1 MNKIWAVGIIA
12 MLVAGGIGLAVAV
25 GKQKA
30 DFGAIE
36 LGNLEN
42 TTIHEI
48 DWIGG
53 FMAGEPEEMMV
64 VDNATDNATAVAVI
78 YKINPDGTKEVTKI
92 INGTDLKMKGYVG
105 YMVREYANGTTIEKA
120 LTKEDL
126 NELEECRHYCN
137 MTDNIQSQQI
147 KAYIWNICNMTVY
160 CNITENDIQPQ
171 QIYHRACAWNYITG
185 ESRCIATGGNPLYGC
200 GAKSCNGWTDVYTF
214 WC

>member
-25 GKQKA
+25 GKQKV
-30 DFGAIE
+30 DFGAID
-36 LGNLEN
+36 LEN
-42 TTIHEI
+42 ATIHEI
-48 DWIGG
+48 GG
-53 FMAGEPEEMMV
+53 FVAVKPENEV
-64 VDNATDNATAVAVI
+64 AIPDNATAVAVI

-147 KAYIWNICNMTVY
+147 KAYVWNICNMTVY

>member
-30 DFGAIE
+30 DFGAID
-36 LGNLEN
+36 LEN
-42 TTIHEI
+42 ATIHEI
-48 DWIGG
+48 GG
-53 FMAGEPEEMMV
+53 FVAVKPGNEVTIP
-64 VDNATDNATAVAVI
+64 DNATAVAVI
-78 YKINPDGTKEVTKI
+78 YKINPNGTKEVTKI

-147 KAYIWNICNMTVY
+147 KAYVWNICNMTVC

-185 ESRCIATGGNPLYGC
+185 ESRCIATGGHPLYGC